1 VADPTETPDP
11 PDPGDLAALLELA
24 VGLAAEAGA
33 LLLDGRSSVRADEG
47 TKTSATDMV
56 TDMDRASE
64 ALIVAG
70 LIRAR
75 PDDGILAEEGSARAG
90 SSGVRWVI
98 DPLDG
103 TTNYLYGHP
112 TFAVSIAAEC
122 DGRTVVGV
130 VGAPAQ
136 DEMFRA
142 VAGGGA
148 FATGGRSFG
157 DGRRLA
163 VSGATDLATSLVA
176 TGFSYVADKRTVQG
190 RILSRVLP
198 LVRDVRRL
206 GAAALDLC
214 WVACGRVDA
223 YYEAGLQ
230 PWDLAAGALIA
241 AEAGA
246 SVVGLDGPVPG
257 SGSVLAA
264 TPALVDP
271 LRQLLDG
278 P

>member
-1 VADPTETPDP
+1 MTHP
-11 PDPGDLAALLELA
+11 PDAPDLNALVELAARLA
-24 VGLAAEAGA
+24 TDAGA
-33 LLLDGRSSVRADEG
+33 LLLDGRASVRADEA

-64 ALIVAG
+64 ALIVDG

-75 PDDGILAEEGSARAG
+75 PDDEILAEEGSARRG

-112 TFAVSIAAEC
+112 TFAVSIAAEL

-130 VGAPAQ
+130 VGAPAHG
-136 DEMFRA
+136 ELFRA

-148 FATGGRSFG
+148 FATGGRAFG
-157 DGRRLA
+157 HQARLG

-176 TGFSYVADKRTVQG
+176 TGFSYVAERRTAQG
-190 RILSRVLP
+190 RVLSRLLP
-198 LVRDVRRL
+198 KVRDVRRL

-246 SVVGLDGPVPG
+246 SVVGLDGPVPS

-264 TPALVDP
+264 TPALVEP
-271 LRQLLDG
+271 LRHLLDDS
-278 P
+278 PER

>member
-1 VADPTETPDP
+1 MADHPD
-11 PDPGDLAALLELA
+11 LTVLLELSTR
-24 VGLAAEAGA
+24 LATDAGA
-33 LLLDGRSSVRADEG
+33 LLLEGRASVQADAA

-64 ALIVAG
+64 ALIVDG

-75 PDDGILAEEGSARAG
+75 PHDGILAEEGSSRSG

-112 TFAVSIAAEC
+112 TFAVSIAAEL

-130 VGAPAQ
+130 VAAPAH

-142 VAGGGA
+142 VIGGGA

-176 TGFSYVADKRTVQG
+176 TGFSYVAEKRAGQG
-190 RILSRVLP
+190 RTLGRLLP

-223 YYEAGLQ
+223 YYESGLQ

-246 SVVGLDGPVPG
+246 GVVGLDGPVPG

-264 TPALVDP
+264 TPDLIGPLRRLLVDEP
-271 LRQLLDG
+271 
-278 P
+278 

>member
-1 VADPTETPDP
+1 VAEPADPSVHPD
-11 PDPGDLAALLELA
+11 LTALLGLA
-24 VGLAAEAGA
+24 VRLATDAGA
-33 LLLDGRSSVRADEG
+33 LLLEGRDSVQADQA

-64 ALIVAG
+64 ALVVDG
-70 LIRAR
+70 LVRAR
-75 PDDGILAEEGSARAG
+75 PDDAILAEEGSSRAG
-90 SSGVRWVI
+90 KSGVRWVI

-112 TFAVSIAAEC
+112 TFAVSIAAELH
-122 DGRTVVGV
+122 GRTVVGV
-130 VGAPAQ
+130 VAAPAH
-136 DEMFRA
+136 DEMFTA
-142 VAGGGA
+142 VVGGGA

-157 DGRRLA
+157 EGRRLA

-176 TGFSYVADKRTVQG
+176 TGFSYLADTRTAQG
-190 RILSRVLP
+190 RVLSRVLP

-214 WVACGRVDA
+214 WVACGRIDA

-246 SVVGLDGPVPG
+246 GVVGLDGPVPG

-264 TPALVDP
+264 TPALIDP
-271 LRQLLDG
+271 LRRLLDDER
-278 P
+278 

>member
-1 VADPTETPDP
+1 VSDRPSP
-11 PDPGDLAALLELA
+11 PDLSDLLDLALRLA
-24 VGLAAEAGA
+24 RDAGA
-33 LLLDGRSSVRADEG
+33 LLLEGRASARSDVA

-56 TDMDRASE
+56 TDMDLASE
-64 ALIVAG
+64 ALITEG
-70 LIRAR
+70 LMRAR
-75 PDDGILAEEGSARAG
+75 PDDGILAEEGTSRSG

-112 TFAVSIAAEC
+112 TFAVSIAAEV

-130 VGAPAQ
+130 VASPAHG
-136 DEMFRA
+136 EMFTA

-148 FATGGRSFG
+148 HASGGWSFG
-157 DGRRLA
+157 GGERLA
-163 VSGATDLATSLVA
+163 VSGATELASALVA
-176 TGFSYVADKRTVQG
+176 TGFSYVAERRAAQG
-190 RILSRVLP
+190 RIVSRLLP
-198 LVRDVRRL
+198 SVRDVRRL

-223 YYEAGLQ
+223 YYETGLQ

-246 SVVGLDGPVPG
+246 SVVGLDGPVPH

-264 TPALVDP
+264 SPALTDS
-271 LRQLLDG
+271 LRRLLIE
-278 P
+278 PVAP